1 MKRITTYTAVF
12 FVIIILA
19 NSCQKKFDKYS
30 VNNNQ
35 PTSVPAYLLLR
46 QIEND
51 MIVFPLGNTCNTGD
65 ADKFCQYAL
74 SSYTY
79 YCTNEYWTGAATLN
93 YGTLRNVVAM
103 ENEAK
108 KASGDNNPY
117 SALAKVFKAFFFIKM
132 TLLVGDLPMSEALKG
147 LDNPTPKYDT
157 QKDIF
162 KQSLQLL
169 EDANTQLASLIT
181 SANTSLLGDFYYQE
195 RISNP
200 KTSLDALRQWQKVV
214 NTFKLRVLI
223 NLSKKDVD
231 PDLNVKQKF
240 SDVLSNPAKYPI
252 MSDMT
257 DNLEYV
263 YNTAFNKYPN
273 NKDNYGNDALRL
285 CLGGTWLNTL
295 SSLNDLR
302 AMKVADPARGLGYA
316 DTDFRSFVGA
326 SNGED
331 VSTMGGKVTA
341 GLYSP
346 IGRKRYYDGL
356 TGENTFIIGYPEM
369 CLTIAEAI
377 NRGWVTGNAD
387 DWYQKGIKAMF
398 SFYGILDGANTVSF
412 LRTTAPGDY
421 VSYTVNFSYA
431 TYFNQT
437 AVKYAGNNAAGLNQ
451 ILTQRYLSLARNS
464 GLEAY
469 NQWRRTG
476 VPVFST
482 GPGIGNSGVIPMRY
496 QYPSTELSTNKVNN
510 TAAVQSQYGGNDNIN
525 ARMWVIN

>member
-1 MKRITTYTAVF
+1 MKKITTNSAVF
-12 FVIIILA
+12 FSIIILVS
-19 NSCQKKFDKYS
+19 SCQKKFDQYS
-30 VNNNQ
+30 VNNNL

-51 MIVFPLGNTCNTGD
+51 MVVFPGGD
-65 ADKFCQYAL
+65 ADKFCQYTL

-79 YCTNEYWTGAATLN
+79 YGTNEYWTGAATLN

-117 SALAKVFKAFFFIKM
+117 GALANFFKAYFFIKM
-132 TLLVGDLPMSEALKG
+132 TLQVGDLPMSDALKG

-162 KQSLQLL
+162 KQCLQLL
-169 EDANTQLASLIT
+169 EDANTQLAALIS

-195 RISNP
+195 KINNP
-200 KTSLDALRQWQKVV
+200 ETPLNALKQWQKVV

-223 NLSKKDVD
+223 NLSKKEADT
-231 PDLNVKQKF
+231 DLNIKQKF
-240 SDVLSNPAKYPI
+240 SAVISDPAKYPI
-252 MSDMT
+252 MT
-257 DNLEYV
+257 GLGDNLEYV

-273 NKDNYGNDALRL
+273 NKENFGFDALRL
-285 CLGGTWLNTL
+285 CVAATWLNTL
-295 SSLNDLR
+295 SGLNDLR
-302 AMKVADPARGLGYA
+302 AMKVADPARGLGFP

-331 VSTMGGKVTA
+331 VSTMGGKVVA

-398 SFYGILDGANTVSF
+398 AFYGIVDGANTVSF

-421 VSYTVNFSYA
+421 VSYTVNFSYS
-431 TYFNQT
+431 TYFNQP
-437 AVKYAGNNAAGLNQ
+437 AVQYAGNNATGLNQ

-476 VPVFST
+476 VPVFLT
-482 GPGIGNSGVIPMRY
+482 GPGIGNSGVIPLRY
-496 QYPSTELSTNKVNN
+496 QYPSSELSTNRANN
-510 TAAVQSQYGGNDNIN
+510 TAAVQSQYAGNDNIN
-525 ARMWVIN
+525 ARIWVIN

>member
-1 MKRITTYTAVF
+1 
-12 FVIIILA
+12 
-19 NSCQKKFDKYS
+19 
-30 VNNNQ
+30 
-35 PTSVPAYLLLR
+35 
-46 QIEND
+46 
-51 MIVFPLGNTCNTGD
+51 
-65 ADKFCQYAL
+65 
-74 SSYTY
+74 
-79 YCTNEYWTGAATLN
+79 
-93 YGTLRNVVAM
+93 M

-108 KASGDNNPY
+108 KASGDDNPY
-117 SALAKVFKAFFFIKM
+117 SALAKFFKAFFFVKM
-132 TLLVGDLPMSEALKG
+132 TLLVGDLPMTEALKG

-162 KQSLQLL
+162 KQCLQLL
-169 EDANTQLASLIT
+169 EDANTQLTALI
-181 SANTSLLGDFYYQE
+181 SSSNTSLLGDFYYQE

-252 MSDMT
+252 MTDMT

-285 CLGGTWLNTL
+285 CLAGTWLNTL

-356 TGENTFIIGYPEM
+356 TGENTFIVGYPEM

-398 SFYGILDGANTVSF
+398 GFYGIVDGANTVSF

-431 TYFNQT
+431 TYFNQSS
-437 AVKYAGNNAAGLNQ
+437 VKYAGNNTTGLNQ

-482 GPGIGNSGVIPMRY
+482 GPGIGNSGVIPLRY
-496 QYPSTELSTNKVNN
+496 QYPATELSTNKVNN
-510 TAAVQSQYGGNDNIN
+510 IAAVQSQYGGNDNIN

>member
-1 MKRITTYTAVF
+1 MKKIIYHVVALS
-12 FVIIILA
+12 VIIISA
-19 NSCQKKFDKYS
+19 AGCQKKFDTYS
-30 VNNNQ
+30 VNSNL

-51 MIVFPLGNTCNTGD
+51 MVVFPGGD
-65 ADKFCQYAL
+65 ADKFCQYTL

-79 YCTNEYWTGAATLN
+79 YGTNEYWTGAATLN
-93 YGTLRNVVAM
+93 YGTLRNIMAM
-103 ENEAK
+103 EKEAK
-108 KASGDNNPY
+108 KASGDNSPY
-117 SALAKVFKAFFFIKM
+117 SALAKFFKAYFFIRM

-162 KQSLQLL
+162 KQCLQLL
-169 EDANTQLASLIT
+169 EDANTQLTSLI
-181 SANTSLLGDFYYQE
+181 SAANTSLLGDFYFQE
-195 RISNP
+195 RISNA
-200 KTSLDALRQWQKVV
+200 KTPLDALRQWQKIV
-214 NTFKLRVLI
+214 NSFKLRVLI
-223 NLSKKDVD
+223 NLSKKEAD
-231 PDLNVKQKF
+231 PDLNAKQKF
-240 SDVLSNPAKYPI
+240 ADVLNNPSKYPI
-252 MSDMT
+252 MTDLS

-273 NKDNYGNDALRL
+273 NKENFGFDALRL
-285 CLGGTWLNTL
+285 CVAATWLNTL
-295 SSLNDLR
+295 SGLNDLR
-302 AMKVADPARGLGYA
+302 AMKVADPARGLGFP
-316 DTDFRSFVGA
+316 DTSFRSFVGA

-331 VSTMGGKVTA
+331 VSTMGGKVVA

-356 TGENTFIIGYPEM
+356 TGENTFIVGYPEM

-398 SFYGILDGANTVSF
+398 SFYGVIDGANTVSF

-421 VSYTVNFSYA
+421 ISYTVNFNFA
-431 TYFNQT
+431 DYFNQ
-437 AVKYAGNNAAGLNQ
+437 ASVKYAGNNATGLSQ
-451 ILTQRYLSLARNS
+451 ILTQKYLSLARNS
-464 GLEAY
+464 GFEAY

-476 VPVFST
+476 VPVFLT
-482 GPGIGNSGVIPMRY
+482 GPGIGNSGVIPLRY
-496 QYPSTELSTNKVNN
+496 QYPSNELSTNKTNY

-525 ARMWVIN
+525 SKMWVIN

>member
-1 MKRITTYTAVF
+1 MKKHNYYITIVCVLVLAITGCNKRFDQYTP
-12 FVIIILA
+12 
-19 NSCQKKFDKYS
+19 NS
-30 VNNNQ
+30 NQ

-51 MIVFPLGNTCNTGD
+51 MVVFPGGD
-65 ADKFCQYAL
+65 ADKFCQYTL

-79 YCTNEYWTGAATLN
+79 YGTNEYWTGAASLN

-117 SALAKVFKAFFFIKM
+117 SALAKFFKAYFFIKM
-132 TLLVGDLPMSEALKG
+132 TLQVGDLPMTDALKG
-147 LDNPTPKYDT
+147 LANLTPKYDS

-169 EDANTQLASLIT
+169 EDANTQLAALIN
-181 SANTSLLGDFYYQE
+181 SSNTSLLGDFYYQE
-195 RISNP
+195 RINNP
-200 KTSLDALRQWQKVV
+200 KTPLEALKAWQKVV

-223 NLSKKDVD
+223 NLSKKEADA
-231 PDLNVKQKF
+231 DLNIKQKF
-240 SDVLSNPAKYPI
+240 SEVLSNPVKYPI
-252 MSDMT
+252 MTETT

-273 NKDNYGNDALRL
+273 NKENFGFDALRL
-285 CLGGTWLNTL
+285 CVAATWLNTL
-295 SSLNDLR
+295 SGINDLR
-302 AMKVADPARGLGYA
+302 AMKVADPARGLGFP

-331 VSTMGGKVTA
+331 VSTMGGKVVA

-356 TGENTFIIGYPEM
+356 TGENTFIVGYPEM

-377 NRGWVTGNAD
+377 NRGWATGNAD

-398 SFYGILDGANTVSF
+398 SFYGIVDGNNTVSF
-412 LRTTAPGDY
+412 LKTNAPGDY
-421 VSYTVNFSYA
+421 LSYTVNFSYN
-431 TYFNQT
+431 TYFNQP
-437 AVKYAGNNAAGLNQ
+437 AVKYAGNNATGLNQ
-451 ILTQRYLSLARNS
+451 ILTQKYLSLARNS

-476 VPVFST
+476 VPVFLT

-496 QYPSTELSTNKVNN
+496 QYPSSELSTNKANY
-510 TAAVQSQYGGNDNIN
+510 TAAVQSQYSGNDNIN
-525 ARMWVIN
+525 AKMWVIN